1 MAEPV
6 KTEQM
11 QLGPGFVL
19 KAIKEL
25 GVPTVLLCLLAV
37 AIYLL
42 WKVDRQDLRD
52 LMTAASAERTVIYQ
66 RHAEERAVTSKQM
79 QELQDLLAKV
89 RRDVRRDKNCKTDE
103 D

>member
-1 MAEPV
+1 MAEETV

-11 QLGPGFVL
+11 RLGPGFVL

-25 GVPTVLLCLLAV
+25 GLPTVLVCIMSV
-37 AIYLL
+37 GIYLL
-42 WKVDRQDLRD
+42 WKVDK
-52 LMTAASAERTVIYQ
+52 AESHEAQV
-66 RHAEERAVTSKQM
+66 AFSEERK
-79 QELQDLLAKV
+79 ELWKKHSEEREAILKEMNEKLDKI